1 MQGGAAG
8 IRVCLFAHRAAEP
21 HPTGVGRYLRELA
34 SALAEIVGEG
44 DSLVLA
50 STREP
55 SHADWLPSEIE
66 SRVLPWPRGA
76 VQAAWCLGTGPHL
89 ERNLG
94 RLDAVHLMAPFPPV
108 RVRAA
113 QIVTVHDVFPF
124 EHPEWY
130 PRSEPWVF
138 RRCMALARRRASR
151 LVVPSGYV
159 AGRVESVL
167 GVRPERIEVVPEG
180 VSGTFVG
187 SVPDRETGAICAG
200 FGVAPGRFAICIGA
214 ISIRK
219 NQLALVRAMA
229 QLPDAEFALVL
240 VGPDGHGAE
249 TVTAELARGDGRNR
263 VIRAGYLS
271 EPDMAALVRAAAAVV
286 HPALAEGFGLVPLE
300 AMAAGTP
307 VIAAR
312 SGSIPE
318 VVGEAAV
325 LVDEPEDPSA
335 WAIAL
340 GEVIDSADRRSSL
353 AAAGRRQAAR
363 FSWQRSAQRMLE
375 LYRHTAHVA

>member
-1 MQGGAAG
+1 
-8 IRVCLFAHRAAEP
+8 
-21 HPTGVGRYLRELA
+21 
-34 SALAEIVGEG
+34 
-44 DSLVLA
+44 
-50 STREP
+50 
-55 SHADWLPSEIE
+55 
-66 SRVLPWPRGA
+66 
-76 VQAAWCLGTGPHL
+76 
-89 ERNLG
+89 
-94 RLDAVHLMAPFPPV
+94 MAPFPPV
-108 RVRAA
+108 RARAA
-113 QIVTVHDVFPF
+113 QIVTVHDMFPF

-138 RRCMALARRRASR
+138 RRCMALARRHASR

-159 AGRVESVL
+159 AGRVESLL
-167 GVRPERIEVVPEG
+167 GVGPERIEVVAEG

-187 SVPDRETGAICAG
+187 SAPDRETDAICAR

-229 QLPDAEFALVL
+229 QLPDADFALVL

-249 TVTAELARGDGRNR
+249 TVTAELARSDGRNR

-318 VVGEAAV
+318 VVGDAAV
-325 LVDEPEDPSA
+325 LVDEPRNPSA
-335 WAIAL
+335 WAAAL
-340 GEVIDSADRRSSL
+340 GEVLDSPDTMRSL
-353 AAAGRRQAAR
+353 AIAGKRQTEK
-363 FSWQRSAQRMLE
+363 FSWQRSARRMFE
-375 LYRHTAHVA
+375 IYRDAADVS